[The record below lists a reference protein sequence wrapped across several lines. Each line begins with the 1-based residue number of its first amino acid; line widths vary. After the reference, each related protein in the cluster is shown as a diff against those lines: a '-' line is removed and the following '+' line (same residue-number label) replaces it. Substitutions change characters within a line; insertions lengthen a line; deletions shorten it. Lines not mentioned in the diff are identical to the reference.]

1 MKLTTKRG
9 LLLCAYV
16 FILAF
21 FIAIAA
27 ANSADAHPSSGEHCH
42 IAADGKLHCHSHDGR

>member
-16 FILAF
+16 FVLAI

-27 ANSADAHPSSGEHCH
+27 ASAHAHPSSGEHCH
-42 IAADGKLHCHSHDGR
+42 IAADGKLHCHSHDGGR

>member
-1 MKLTTKRG
+1 MHITTKRG

-27 ANSADAHPSSGEHCH
+27 ANSADAHPGHECHLTASGHKHC
-42 IAADGKLHCHSHDGR
+42 S